1 MAEEAPAAAAAAADP
16 VEGTQHEEKKEG
28 KPPEP
33 PPPPKPQGSE
43 YIWKEGVPIPSLY
56 FQPTLVDILVPIMA
70 QNFYDYPDIG
80 DVPPRVRAHI
90 VELLPTD
97 VPLELVGPVRWSFF
111 TYL

>member
-1 MAEEAPAAAAAAADP
+1 MAEEAPAAAAAP
-16 VEGTQHEEKKEG
+16 VEEEAQHEEKKEG
-28 KPPEP
+28 KPPEPP

-70 QNFYDYPDIG
+70 QNFYDYPDIA

-90 VELLPTD
+90 VELIPTD
-97 VPLELVGPVRWSFF
+97 VPLDLVGPVR
-111 TYL
+111 

>member
-1 MAEEAPAAAAAAADP
+1 MAEEAPAPAATAH
-16 VEGTQHEEKKEG
+16 VEGGQHGEKKED
-28 KPPEP
+28 KPPDPP

-97 VPLELVGPVRWSFF
+97 IPLELVGPVR
-111 TYL
+111 